1 MPGLSEW
8 PCAAAAGHQRGD
20 SVARSGWGG
29 GWRERRRRGV
39 TGGWGG
45 RRRLERIG
53 GFCPPG
59 CVIPASETSEAL
71 RLPLPPE
78 PQRRALLL
86 RREERG
92 LQLRGTCRLCL
103 SGGRM

>member
-8 PCAAAAGHQRGD
+8 PCAAAAGHRRGD

-39 TGGWGG
+39 TGG
-45 RRRLERIG
+45 RRPLERIG

-71 RLPLPPE
+71 RLPLPPSRSAE
-78 PQRRALLL
+78 PSSCAARSVASSS
-86 RREERG
+86 EVPVV
-92 LQLRGTCRLCL
+92 CV
-103 SGGRM
+103 

>member
-1 MPGLSEW
+1 MSGLSEW
-8 PCAAAAGHQRGD
+8 PCAAAAGHRRGD

-39 TGGWGG
+39 TGG
-45 RRRLERIG
+45 RRPLERIG